1 MTLTLTPDYPLSKHT
16 WLGVGG
22 KADFFCV
29 VENLDDLKKILKT
42 NAYPITLLGAGSN
55 ILIRDGG
62 IEGVVLKLGKDFQKI
77 EVKNDT
83 LICGAG
89 VRLSEIAKVALE
101 NELSGFEFM
110 ADIPGTLGGGL
121 ASNAGAFGRALND
134 CLIQINALT
143 FDGSEKIYTDLQE
156 KIKHFKEPSQ
166 SKGTNNI
173 ANGYNISM
181 TMMTDLLGCILVG
194 LAVGLLFQKVFH
206 KSVLLTAG
214 LTLLGGI
221 AGFYTVI
228 RFILAE
234 EKKQK

>member
-1 MTLTLTPDYPLSKHT
+1 MTT
-16 WLGVGG
+16 
-22 KADFFCV
+22 
-29 VENLDDLKKILKT
+29 
-42 NAYPITLLGAGSN
+42 
-55 ILIRDGG
+55 
-62 IEGVVLKLGKDFQKI
+62 
-77 EVKNDT
+77 
-83 LICGAG
+83 
-89 VRLSEIAKVALE
+89 
-101 NELSGFEFM
+101 EL
-110 ADIPGTLGGGL
+110 
-121 ASNAGAFGRALND
+121 
-134 CLIQINALT
+134 
-143 FDGSEKIYTDLQE
+143 TDLQE

-194 LAVGLLFQKVFH
+194 LAIGLLCQKLLH
-206 KSVLLTAG
+206 TSVLLTAG